1 MNIMQQVVLYLGIL
15 VLATFSKTYGQETF
29 EQKAKGIAYQ
39 IEKITKE
46 EKAALKYQIEM
57 VNNELEKGTI
67 DRNQADEKK
76 LKLAEETASKIETR
90 VAVEEQKLTQLV
102 KEKVE
107 GRIATLDTAKRFGR
121 TYGKGIKV
129 HVGAK
134 DTTKVSEKR
143 TTSQLV
149 FAAGVNNL
157 VTNKAIAHSDF
168 RYWGSHFY
176 ELGWSYNTR
185 ILKNN
190 NLLHFKYG
198 WSVQYNN
205 LRPTNN
211 RYFVENGKQTNLQTA
226 AIILEDSRL
235 RNVNLV
241 VPLYLEFDFS
251 GNKDHQGKPY
261 FETHKSFRLGLG
273 GFAGTNIK
281 TKQILKYED
290 TVGNDVTSKT
300 KGSFN
305 TNDFVYGLGAY
316 LGYEGTSLYVKYDLN
331 PLFKNNA
338 VDQNNI
344 SLGVRF
350 DLN

>member
-1 MNIMQQVVLYLGIL
+1 MQRVIIYVGIL
-15 VLATFSKTYGQETF
+15 VCTFLSKTYGQVTF

-46 EKAALKYQIEM
+46 EKAWLKQQVEL
-57 VNNELEKGTI
+57 VNAELEKGTI
-67 DRNQADEKK
+67 SRDQADEKK
-76 LKLAEETASKIETR
+76 LKLAEATASNIETR
-90 VAVEEQKLTQLV
+90 VAVEEEKLTLLV

-107 GRIATLDTAKRFGR
+107 GRIATLDTAKRFGKV
-121 TYGKGIKV
+121 YGKGIKV
-129 HVGAK
+129 RVGGMA

-157 VTNKAIAHSDF
+157 VTNKALAHSDF

-176 ELGWSYNTR
+176 ELGWTYNTR
-185 ILKNN
+185 IFKNN

-198 WSVQYNN
+198 GSVQYNN
-205 LRPTNN
+205 LRATDN
-211 RYFVENGKQTNLQTA
+211 RYFTENGDETNLETS
-226 AIILEDSRL
+226 AIRLKDSRL

-241 VPLYLEFDFS
+241 IPLYLEFDFS
-251 GNKDHQGKPY
+251 GNKGYKGNSFY
-261 FETHKSFRLGLG
+261 ETHKSFRFGLG
-273 GFAGTNIK
+273 GFLGANIK

-290 TVGNDVTSKT
+290 ASGNNVTSKI
-300 KGSFN
+300 KGDFN
-305 TNDFVYGLGAY
+305 TNDFVYGLGTY
-316 LGYEGTSLYVKYDLN
+316 VGYKEISVYAKYDLN

-350 DLN
+350 DFN

>member
-1 MNIMQQVVLYLGIL
+1 MKNVVIYLGIL

-29 EQKAKGIAYQ
+29 EQKAKKIAYQ

-46 EKAALKYQIEM
+46 EKAFLKSQIEL
-57 VNNELEKGTI
+57 VNNELEKGSI

-90 VAVEEQKLTQLV
+90 VAIEEQKLTELV

-107 GRIATLDTAKRFGR
+107 GRIATLDTAKHYGKM
-121 TYGKGIKV
+121 YGKGIKV
-129 HVGAK
+129 RVGGLG

-157 VTNKAIAHSDF
+157 VTNKAVAHSDF

-176 ELGWSYNTR
+176 ELGWSFNTR

-198 WSVQYNN
+198 GSVQYNN
-205 LRPTNN
+205 LRPTDN
-211 RYFVENGKQTNLQTA
+211 RYFVENGKQTNLQTS
-226 AIILEDSRL
+226 AIVLEDSRL

-251 GNKDHQGKPY
+251 GKKDYQGKPF
-261 FETHKSFRLGLG
+261 FETHKSFRFGLG
-273 GFAGTNIK
+273 GFAGANVK

-290 TVGNDVTSKT
+290 IYGNDVTSKS

-316 LGYEGTSLYVKYDLN
+316 IGYQEASLYVKYDLN
-331 PLFKNNA
+331 PLFKNNT

-344 SLGVRF
+344 SMGVRF
-350 DLN
+350 DFN

>member
-1 MNIMQQVVLYLGIL
+1 MKNVVLYLGIL
-15 VLATFSKTYGQETF
+15 VLAALSKTYGQETF
-29 EQKAKGIAYQ
+29 EQKAKAIAYQ

-46 EKAALKYQIEM
+46 EKAFLRNQIEL
-57 VNNELEKGTI
+57 VNSELEKGAI

-90 VAVEEQKLTQLV
+90 VAVEEQKLTHLV

-107 GRIATLDTAKRFGR
+107 GRIATLDTAKRFGK
-121 TYGKGIKV
+121 TYGKGFKV
-129 HVGAK
+129 HVRNK

-157 VTNKAIAHSDF
+157 VTNKAVAHSDF
-168 RYWGSHFY
+168 RYMGSHFY
-176 ELGWSYNTR
+176 ELGWTYNTR
-185 ILKNN
+185 ILKSN

-205 LRPTNN
+205 LRPTDN
-211 RYFVENGKQTNLQTA
+211 RYFVENGKQTNLQTS

-251 GNKDHQGKPY
+251 GNKDYQGKPF
-261 FETHKSFRLGLG
+261 FETHKSFRFGFG
-273 GFAGTNIK
+273 GFAGANVK

-290 TVGNDVTSKT
+290 VYGNDVTSKT
-300 KGSFN
+300 KGNFN

-316 LGYEGTSLYVKYDLN
+316 LGYQEASLYVKYDLN
-331 PLFKNNA
+331 PLFKNNT

-350 DLN
+350 DFN